1 MTLAKDMVVT
11 EAVEAI
17 YFQLETA
24 VHVYPAKECLWHFR
38 RNPFTSSQGWNSL
51 REKAIPIREIYE
63 VVSWQCKSEKEEP
76 ITPVGG
82 WGPESPQEDE
92 AEEESDNELSSV
104 TGGVSKDCPEMILYS
119 GENC

>member
-1 MTLAKDMVVT
+1 MTVAKDTVVM
-11 EAVEAI
+11 EAGEAI

-24 VHVYPAKECLWHFR
+24 VHVYSAKECLWHFR
-38 RNPFTSSQGWNSL
+38 RNPFTSSQDWNNL
-51 REKAIPIREIYE
+51 REKAVPMQEIHE

-82 WGPESPQEDE
+82 WGPVSPYEDE